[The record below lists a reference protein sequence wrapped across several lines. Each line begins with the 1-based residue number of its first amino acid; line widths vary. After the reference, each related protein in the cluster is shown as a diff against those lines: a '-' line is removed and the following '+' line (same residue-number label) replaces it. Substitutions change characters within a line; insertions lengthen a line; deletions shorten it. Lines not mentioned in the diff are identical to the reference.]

1 MSENINTTAE
11 GGNTLTGEKTFTQD
25 DVNRIVQDRL
35 AKEKAKLD
43 ASLVEREQALQ
54 QREMAVKAQELL
66 AERGLP
72 KTLATALRYSNED
85 ELVAALDSLQ
95 ALRGFTE
102 EKPKAGIK
110 RIFENK
116 LPDDTLDRDMGSD
129 LDRAFGLTS
138 ERYD

>member
-1 MSENINTTAE
+1 MSENITTTAE
-11 GGNTLTGEKTFTQD
+11 GGNTQQGEKTFTQD

-35 AKEKAKLD
+35 AKEKAKQD

-102 EKPKAGIK
+102 EKPKAEKK
-110 RIFENK
+110 RIDENR
-116 LPDDTLDRDMGSD
+116 LPDSESRDMGSD
-129 LDRAFGLTS
+129 LDRAFCLTP
-138 ERYD
+138 